1 MNNANQE
8 ETTNFNYNTP
18 SPTMLQSVEIAFEE
32 SYRELTTDRTTK
44 KEIELSI
51 SPFVINNGTNLSEST
66 ANEALNHHWTFYIEV
81 GIDLTQIGLFDYIN
95 MSTAHFITSACSFN
109 IGLALLLG
117 IRSLDPR
124 SRARTAPALT

>member
-95 MSTAHFITSACSFN
+95 MST
-109 IGLALLLG
+109 
-117 IRSLDPR
+117 SLDY
-124 SRARTAPALT
+124 ALTYNTTRT